1 MKSKSIKSK
10 KANENNIPNMIA
22 FGFIRAFL
30 TEKNYSDLREEYFIG
45 DLSKA
50 QVNQVMSDI
59 KWLFK
64 NYKGLNVMTIEDVD
78 GNLSK
83 FIL

>member
-1 MKSKSIKSK
+1 MKSK
-10 KANENNIPNMIA
+10 NENNIPNVIA
-22 FGFIRAFL
+22 FGFIRAFF

-45 DLSKA
+45 DLNKS

-64 NYKGLNVMTIEDVD
+64 NYKGLNVMTIEDLN
-78 GNLSK
+78 GNSSK